1 LFPDSLLATF
11 QGFKLI
17 YLKKPTELR
26 EVIQTLFE
34 LDVSVHIEAR
44 MSYLEQI
51 LRSHLT
57 EPKQVEARQ
66 AVIDL
71 KIDNMVRSISKF
83 RLHTQV
89 LVGKDKSVVSAQICI
104 FLGMVI
110 DLFRQETVVIKAE
123 LVISQVTYLFFEIC
137 QHKNEVIYKTLKF
150 RARLFKFT
158 RDEILRISLVL
169 PNFV

>member
-83 RLHTQV
+83 RLHT
-89 LVGKDKSVVSAQICI
+89 
-104 FLGMVI
+104 
-110 DLFRQETVVIKAE
+110 
-123 LVISQVTYLFFEIC
+123 
-137 QHKNEVIYKTLKF
+137 
-150 RARLFKFT
+150 
-158 RDEILRISLVL
+158 
-169 PNFV
+169 